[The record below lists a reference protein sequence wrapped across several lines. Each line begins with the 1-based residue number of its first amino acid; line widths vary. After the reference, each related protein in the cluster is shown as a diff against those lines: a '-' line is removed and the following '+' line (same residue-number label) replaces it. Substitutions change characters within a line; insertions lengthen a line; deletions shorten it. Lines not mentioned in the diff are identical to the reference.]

1 MRHAAHRPACRL
13 QSPVLKL
20 TADTQGILLSSGASN
35 ASSYAPYLRM
45 KGELEDE
52 FKALSFEHTVILRP
66 GLLMGERNEL
76 RTAEWATQKLFR
88 GLGAVGL
95 PMKSMMIEAHEY
107 VHVS

>member
-1 MRHAAHRPACRL
+1 
-13 QSPVLKL
+13 
-20 TADTQGILLSSGASN
+20 
-35 ASSYAPYLRM
+35 M

-107 VHVS
+107 VQSMSCRRFELQRAALILIR